1 MNAAM
6 DGNRRNWDERVP
18 IHAASRFYDV
28 DGFKAGRSSL
38 MSIELDEMD
47 DVRGKSLLHLQ
58 CHFGMDTISW
68 ARMGAK
74 VTGVDF
80 SEAAIDLARSLSDEL
95 DIPARFVASNIYDLP
110 VALDE
115 PGQFDIVFTSYGVLG
130 WLPDMPGWASV
141 VAHFLKSGGTFYIVD
156 GHPAKNIFDDEGD
169 GGLRVRYP
177 YFGSSE
183 PTVYEPDGGESY
195 TYTDGVTPLETAA
208 YEWNH
213 SLGEIVSSLAAAGLT
228 IEFLHEFPFSGWR
241 ALPGMVRGDDG
252 WWRLPEHNDS
262 VPHLYSIKAHKP
274 IA

>member
-1 MNAAM
+1 MNEAM
-6 DGNRRNWDERVP
+6 EGNRRNWDERVP
-18 IHAASRFYDV
+18 IHAAFRFYDV

-47 DVRGKSLLHLQ
+47 DVRGKLLLHLQ

-80 SEAAIDLARSLSDEL
+80 SRAAIDLARSLSDEL
-95 DIPARFVASNIYDLP
+95 DIPARFVAANVYDLP
-110 VALDE
+110 DALDE
-115 PGQFDIVFTSYGVLG
+115 AGQFDVVFTSYGVLG
-130 WLPDMPGWASV
+130 WLPDMSGWARV
-141 VAHFLKSGGTFYIVD
+141 VAHFLKPGGTFYIVD
-156 GHPAKNIFDDEGD
+156 GHPAKNVFDDEGD
-169 GGLRVRYP
+169 DGLRVRYP

-183 PTVYEPDGGESY
+183 PTVYEPDGGESF
-195 TYTDGVTPLETAA
+195 TYTDGDTPLETAA
-208 YEWNH
+208 YEWHH
-213 SLGEIVSSLAAAGLT
+213 SLGEIVTSLAAAGLT
-228 IEFLHEFPFSGWR
+228 IEFLHEFPFSGWW

-262 VPHLYSIKAHKP
+262 VPQLYSIKAHKP

>member
-195 TYTDGVTPLETAA
+195 TYTDGDTPLETAA

-228 IEFLHEFPFSGWR
+228 IEFLHEFPFSG
-241 ALPGMVRGDDG
+241 
-252 WWRLPEHNDS
+252 
-262 VPHLYSIKAHKP
+262 
-274 IA
+274 